1 MGLIARR
8 GADVAEPIT
17 PHPMTKASTKDYYR
31 NWSLHM
37 ILMGLVPECVTLANE
52 TSDSDFEAVMD
63 ELFKP
68 IAPGRRVL
76 LRVARGQA

>member
-1 MGLIARR
+1 
-8 GADVAEPIT
+8 
-17 PHPMTKASTKDYYR
+17 
-31 NWSLHM
+31 M